1 VATLQFLSGLRRPA
15 ASVASDKCAE
25 TEMTCAGKV
34 IDEQDHQMRSGANSN
49 NAMHGV
55 ASQPQPGICSVGHAC
70 AAFQEAQDALVA
82 LTSQGDDMDSGG
94 LSELRARRNETFKE
108 LREMAAL
115 TRCAVQA
122 KLRVLSVVG
131 HWFGED
137 SPDVCS
143 FAMDVAFEAA
153 ALLDSDPDQTC
164 SCHHPQIEAA
174 VDQAGS
180 PSRSPFAWFV
190 RPRRRTADTPF
201 AN

>member
-15 ASVASDKCAE
+15 ASVASVGREE
-25 TEMTCAGKV
+25 TEIPRAGKV
-34 IDEQDHQMRSGANSN
+34 VDEQDHQMQSGANHN
-49 NAMHGV
+49 NPMHGV
-55 ASQPQPGICSVGHAC
+55 ASKPRPGICSVGRAC
-70 AAFQEAQDALVA
+70 TAFHEAQDALVA
-82 LTSQGDDMDSGG
+82 LTCGRDDIDCDG
-94 LSELRARRNETFKE
+94 LSELRARRNETFQQV
-108 LREMAAL
+108 REIAAL
-115 TRCAVQA
+115 TRCTVQA

-137 SPDVCS
+137 YPDVCA

-164 SCHHPQIEAA
+164 SCRHPQIEEGS
-174 VDQAGS
+174 DQAAS
-180 PSRSPFAWFV
+180 PSRSPFAWFA